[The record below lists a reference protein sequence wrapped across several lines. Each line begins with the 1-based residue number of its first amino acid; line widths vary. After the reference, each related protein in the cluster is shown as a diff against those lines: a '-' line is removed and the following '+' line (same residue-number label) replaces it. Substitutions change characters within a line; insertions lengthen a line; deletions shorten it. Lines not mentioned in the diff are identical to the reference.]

1 MADGIKIGNLD
12 ISAFKVGS
20 DDCKVYLGDT
30 LLYQNEP
37 TPVESVLGDV
47 LMWDNVKNK
56 LLTTVNGE
64 WDSTTYPINRYEP
77 IAINIYPASQAS
89 DGKNRFMALKWASNA
104 SATGSTSSVSL
115 VWGEDSTNAGD
126 ITSTETS
133 SLNGRANT
141 DKVVAIMPGTSGY
154 TKAEYPV
161 FYAANQFYTNGT
173 SAGDWFVPSKGEL
186 NLYKTNY
193 ANINAKIQ
201 AIKTASSSIVNTVN
215 ASQATSTEYQTNKV
229 HSLDKSGS
237 FKTYTRGSTYGVR
250 GVIVL

>member
-20 DDCKVYLGDT
+20 SDCKVYLGDT

-104 SATGSTSSVSL
+104 SATGSTSNVNL

-126 ITSTETS
+126 ITSTEIN

-154 TKAEYPV
+154 TTAEYPV
-161 FYAANQFYTNGT
+161 FYAVNQFYTNGT
-173 SAGDWFVPSKGEL
+173 SAGDWFVPSRGEL
-186 NLYKTNY
+186 NLYRRNY
-193 ANINAKIQ
+193 SYINTKIQ
-201 AIKTASSSIVNTVN
+201 AIKNASSSIVDTVN
-215 ASQATSTEYQTNKV
+215 SSQATSTEYQTTKV
-229 HSLDKSGS
+229 YSIDKSGS

-250 GVIVL
+250 CVIVL

>member
-1 MADGIKIGNLD
+1 MADGIKIGTQD
-12 ISAFKVGS
+12 ATYKVGS
-20 DDCKVYLGDT
+20 SAVTAIYLGSV
-30 LLYQNEP
+30 LIYQNEP
-37 TPVESVLGDV
+37 TPVESVLGDI

-89 DGKNRFMALKWASNA
+89 DGKNRFMALKWASNS
-104 SATGSTSSVSL
+104 SATGSTSENFL
-115 VWGEDSTNAGD
+115 KWGEDSTNAGD

-161 FYAANQFYTNGT
+161 FYAVNQFYTNGT
-173 SAGDWFVPSKGEL
+173 SAGDWFVPSRGEL
-186 NLYKTNY
+186 TLYKSKY
-193 ANINAKIQ
+193 SSINNKIT
-201 AIKTASSSIVNTVN
+201 AIKTASSSIVDTVN
-215 ASQATSTEYQTNKV
+215 SSQVTSTEYQTTKV
-229 HSLDKSGS
+229 YSLNNSGS

>member
-1 MADGIKIGNLD
+1 MADSIKIGTQD
-12 ISAFKVGS
+12 AVYRVGS
-20 DDCKVYLGDT
+20 SAVTAIYLGST

-37 TPVESVLGDV
+37 TPVENILGDI

-104 SATGSTSSVSL
+104 SATGSTSTVNL
-115 VWGEDSTNAGD
+115 MWGENSTNAGD
-126 ITSTETS
+126 ITSTDTS

-154 TKAEYPV
+154 TKAEYPI
-161 FYAANQFYTNGT
+161 FYAVNQFYTNGT
-173 SAGDWFVPSKGEL
+173 SAGDWFVPSRGEL
-186 NLYKTNY
+186 DLYRRKY
-193 ANINAKIQ
+193 SNINTKIQ
-201 AIKTASSSIVNTVN
+201 AIKNASSSIVDTVN
-215 ASQATSTEYQTNKV
+215 NSQATSTEYKTTNV
-229 HSLDKSGS
+229 YSLDRSGS

>member
-1 MADGIKIGNLD
+1 MANGIKLGNLD

-20 DDCKVYLGDT
+20 SDCKVYLGDT

-89 DGKNRFMALKWASNA
+89 DGKNRFMALKWASTA
-104 SATGSTSSVSL
+104 SALGSARKVNL
-115 VWGEDSTNAGD
+115 VWGKDSTKAGD
-126 ITSTETS
+126 ITSTEVS
-133 SLNGRANT
+133 SLNGRENT
-141 DKVVAIMPGTSGY
+141 DKVVAIMPGTSGN
-154 TKAEYPV
+154 TQAEYPI
-161 FYAANQFYTNGT
+161 FYAVNQFYTNGT
-173 SAGDWFVPSKGEL
+173 SAGDWFVPSRGEL
-186 NLYKTNY
+186 LLYRKDY
-193 ANINAKIQ
+193 SSINNKIT
-201 AIKTASSSIVNTVN
+201 AIKSASSSIVDTVN
-215 ASQATSTEYQTNKV
+215 GSQVTSTEYQTTNV
-229 HSLDKSGS
+229 YSIDDSGK
-237 FKTYTRGSTYGVR
+237 FETYTRGSTYGVR